1 MKGFLQIFSIL
12 IICFSTISEIAKADP
27 KYKEYKDFAENFMCA
42 HLQGREFKVCVKEV
56 IKTQQA
62 AGKSIGEGILDAIEE
77 SEPENIIIE

>member
-1 MKGFLQIFSIL
+1 MKRFLQTFSIL
-12 IICFSTISEIAKADP
+12 IICFSTISEITKADP

-62 AGKSIGEGILDAIEE
+62 AGKSFGEAILDAIED
-77 SEPENIIIE
+77 